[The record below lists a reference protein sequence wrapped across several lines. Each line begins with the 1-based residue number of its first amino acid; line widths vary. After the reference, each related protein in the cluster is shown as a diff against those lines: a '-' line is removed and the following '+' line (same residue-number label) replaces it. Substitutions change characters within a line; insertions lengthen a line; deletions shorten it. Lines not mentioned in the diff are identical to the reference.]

1 MARWII
7 QNKVKDFED
16 FAKFNVDGYKFSKA
30 ESTLSTP
37 VFLRK
42 P

>member
-1 MARWII
+1 MAKWII
-7 QNKVKDFED
+7 QNKVTDFEELV
-16 FAKFNVDGYKFSKA
+16 KFNVDGYKYSKS
-30 ESTLSTP
+30 ESTSTVP